1 MGYREAPV
9 DIRIGGP
16 PPVGP
21 PAEKTS
27 LSTGVVEA
35 KVLALR
41 APRSRADGIPPD
53 GEERREAKAGV
64 DARGGRVL
72 VLFIPDAQQLPEGLD
87 AGAYRVFLRF
97 ARR

>member
-1 MGYREAPV
+1 MGFPEAFV
-9 DIRIGGP
+9 DFRIGGP

-27 LSTGVVEA
+27 LPGGVVEA

-41 APRSRADGIPPD
+41 SPRSSADGVPPN
-53 GEERREAKAGV
+53 GEERREARAGA

-72 VLFIPDAQQLPEGLD
+72 VLFVPDARQVPEGLES
-87 AGAYRVFLRF
+87 GAFRVFLRF

>member
-1 MGYREAPV
+1 MQLAEAQV

-21 PAEKTS
+21 PAEKTA
-27 LSTGVVEA
+27 LPTGVVEA

-41 APRSRADGIPPD
+41 PPRSRTDGVPPD
-53 GEERREAKAGV
+53 GEERRETKAGT

-72 VLFIPDAQQLPEGLD
+72 VLFVPDAQQLPEGLD
-87 AGAYRVFLRF
+87 SGAFRVFLRF

>member
-1 MGYREAPV
+1 M

-21 PAEKTS
+21 PADKTS
-27 LSTGVVEA
+27 LSQGAVEA

-41 APRSRADGIPPD
+41 PPRSRQEGAPPNV
-53 GEERREAKAGV
+53 EERRESKQAI
-64 DARGGRVL
+64 DMRGGRVL

-87 AGAYRVFLRF
+87 TGAFRVFLRF